1 VTNSSFVARPLSEEK
16 GLKLALNYSAPAAEL
31 VRHGQIAID
40 LYKCPDRP
48 DVVAAARAEH
58 PVYVHFDL
66 WAGSGRLDATDWKR
80 VEGLLDQTGTRFVN
94 LHLAPR
100 ETDFEP
106 GHPLDV
112 EVVIERV
119 FHDVISAVKRF
130 GPERVI
136 VENAPHLYPGGVIPR
151 PAVDPDV
158 ISRLVREIGCGF
170 LLDLSHARIAA
181 RQLGLD
187 EREYVARM
195 PVDHLRELHI
205 TGLDHDGQYW
215 RDHMPLTDED
225 WTEAA
230 WALAHIRAGRWTE
243 PAIVALEYGGVSPA
257 FAWRSDPAVM
267 AAQAPRLLALVNG
280 NGRVR

>member
-1 VTNSSFVARPLSEEK
+1 M
-16 GLKLALNYSAPAAEL
+16 KLALNYSAPAAEL

-40 LYKCPDRP
+40 LYKCPDWP

-66 WAGSGRLDATDWKR
+66 WAGSGRLDATDWNR
-80 VEGLLDQTGTRFVN
+80 VENFLVQTGTRFVN

-106 GHPLDV
+106 GHPLD
-112 EVVIERV
+112 EEGVIERV
-119 FHDVISAVKRF
+119 FYDVISAVKRF

-136 VENAPHLYPGGVIPR
+136 VENAPHRFPGGVIPR
-151 PAVDPDV
+151 PAVDPDI
-158 ISRLVREIGCGF
+158 ISHLVCEIGCGF
-170 LLDLSHARIAA
+170 LLDLSHARTLAPALRASASAGVAA

-225 WTEAA
+225 WTEAD
-230 WALAHIRAGRWTE
+230 WAMARIHAGEWAE
-243 PAIVALEYGGVSPA
+243 PAIVALEYGGISSA

-267 AAQAPRLLALVNG
+267 AAQAPRLLALVNR
-280 NGRVR
+280 NGKAQ

>member
-1 VTNSSFVARPLSEEK
+1 M
-16 GLKLALNYSAPAAEL
+16 KLALNYSAPAAEL
-31 VRHGQIAID
+31 VRQGQIAID
-40 LYKCPDRP
+40 LYKCPDWP
-48 DVVAAARAEH
+48 DVVAVARAEH

-66 WAGSGRLDATDWKR
+66 WAGSGRLDAIDWNR
-80 VEGLLDQTGTRFVN
+80 VENFLVQTGTRFAN

-106 GHPLDV
+106 GHPLDE

-136 VENAPHLYPGGVIPR
+136 VENAPHRFPGGVILR

-225 WTEAA
+225 WTEAD
-230 WALAHIRAGRWTE
+230 WAMARIHAGEWAE
-243 PAIVALEYGGVSPA
+243 PAIVALEYGGVSSA